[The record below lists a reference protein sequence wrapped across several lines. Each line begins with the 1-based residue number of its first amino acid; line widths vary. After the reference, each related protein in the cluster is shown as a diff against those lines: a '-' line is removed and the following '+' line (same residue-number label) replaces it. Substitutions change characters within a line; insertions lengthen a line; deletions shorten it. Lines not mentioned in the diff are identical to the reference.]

1 MLYTYVYVHMYI
13 AIMLLSIKANK
24 TSRDKYSH
32 EKRVNN
38 L

>member
-1 MLYTYVYVHMYI
+1 MYI

-32 EKRVNN
+32 GKKANN
-38 L
+38 TYITV